1 MKSTPN
7 ISTPP
12 LHSTYWYR
20 IAEIRPALRSHVR
33 ICRHTYRGTIWYI
46 LQDGAANRQH
56 RFNRTTYVIISLM
69 NGRRTMREIW
79 HKAAGLLGDDM
90 VSQDEIIRLL
100 SRLHEADILITDVMP
115 DVLELS
121 RREERRPSRWQ
132 RRLMNPLA
140 LRFPLVDP
148 DRLLVRGLPLVKPLA
163 GRAGVLLWLVVVV
176 PALILAALHWP
187 ELSTGAADRL
197 LTPENLLLL
206 WFAFPFV
213 KLLHELGHAFAV
225 RLRGGEVHEMG
236 IVLMALTPVPYVDC
250 SASAAFPE
258 KRWRMKVAAAGMA
271 VELFVAA
278 LALYL
283 WLAVEPGQV
292 RKLAFNVMMIGGV
305 STLLANGNPLLRFD
319 GYYVLADLLEIP
331 NLARRSGK
339 YLGYLLQRYLFG
351 IEHAVSPVTA
361 RGEEGWFVVYGIAS
375 FCYRLFIMMALA
387 LWIGGKFF
395 GAGIVLAAWAI
406 ATQLVF
412 PAVHAVSEFFASIA
426 GRRRRT
432 RILAATT
439 AITAVLGVMLFA
451 VPLPFSTRTQGVV
464 VVPED
469 SRVLAA
475 ADCFVS
481 EIVVPDGTVVR
492 PGDPLIVCEDP
503 SLEAEAGVLTA
514 GLAGAEARYLALP
527 MELRVQR
534 EILKKEL
541 GSAEA
546 SLARVREKMNGLTV
560 NSPGE
565 GRFIL
570 PEGEGLRGRFIR
582 QGELLG
588 YIMGSAAPTVVV
600 AVEQADI
607 ALVRE
612 GSRAVELRLASGL
625 ARPLAATIVREV
637 PAASDILPSPVL
649 GTMGGGRIPV
659 DPADPRGVQAAVKI
673 FQIEMR
679 LPVRHA
685 PIRIGERVYA
695 RIDHG
700 WETLA
705 QQGYRR
711 MRQLFLGRFNN
722 G

>member
-1 MKSTPN
+1 MKSMSNMTA
-7 ISTPP
+7 PP
-12 LHSTYWYR
+12 LYSTYWYR
-20 IAEIRPALRSHVR
+20 IAEIKPSLRSHVR
-33 ICRHTYRGTIWYI
+33 ICRHTYRGTTWYI

-56 RFNRTTYVIISLM
+56 RFNRTAYLIISLM

-79 HKAAGLLGDDM
+79 HKAATVLGDEM

-100 SRLHEADILITDVMP
+100 SRLHEADILITDVIP

-121 RREERRPSRWQ
+121 RRERRRPGRWQ

-148 DRLLVRGLPLVKPLA
+148 DRFLVKGLWLVKPFA
-163 GRAGVLLWLVVVV
+163 GRVGVLLWLAVVA
-176 PALILAALHWP
+176 PALILAAMHWP
-187 ELSTGAADRL
+187 ELSAGAADRL
-197 LTPENLLLL
+197 STPENLLLL
-206 WFAFPFV
+206 WFAYPFV
-213 KLLHELGHAFAV
+213 KLVHELGHAFAV

-250 SASAAFPE
+250 SAAAAFPE

-271 VELFVAA
+271 VEMFVAA

-283 WLAVEPGQV
+283 WLAAEPGQV
-292 RKLAFNVMMIGGV
+292 RNLAFNVMVIGSV

-361 RGEEGWFVVYGIAS
+361 RGEAGWFVVYGIAS
-375 FCYRLFIMMALA
+375 FCYRLVIMTALA
-387 LWIGGKFF
+387 LWIGSKFL

-406 ATQLVF
+406 ATRLIF
-412 PAVHAVSEFFASIA
+412 PAARTVSGFCASIA

-432 RILAATT
+432 RILAATF
-439 AITAVLGVMLFA
+439 AIAAVLGILLFA
-451 VPLPFSTRTQGVV
+451 VPLPLSTRAQGVV

-469 SRVLAA
+469 SRVFAA
-475 ADCFVS
+475 TDCCIS
-481 EIVVPDGTVVR
+481 ETVVPDGTFVR
-492 PGDPLIVCEDP
+492 PGEPLLVCEDS
-503 SLEAEAGVLTA
+503 SLEAEADVLLA
-514 GLAGAEARYLALP
+514 GLVGMEARYRALP
-527 MELRVQR
+527 MEFRVQR
-534 EILKKEL
+534 DILKKEL
-541 GSAEA
+541 GSADA
-546 SLARVREKMNGLTV
+546 SLARVQEKMNGLTV
-560 NSPGE
+560 RSPGE

-570 PEGEGLRGRFIR
+570 PEGEDLRGRFVR

-588 YIMGSAAPTVVV
+588 YIVGSAAPTVVV

-612 GSRAVELRLASGL
+612 GSRAVEIRLASGL

-649 GTMGGGRIPV
+649 GTLGGGRIPV
-659 DPADPRGVQAAVKI
+659 DPADPRGVQAGVKI

-679 LPVRHA
+679 LPVRHD

-700 WETLA
+700 RETLA

-711 MRQLFLGRFNN
+711 LRQLFLGRFNN
-722 G
+722 V